1 MMTRRTPTMTDKKG
15 RLIVLSGPSG
25 CGKGTVLANFFE
37 NYGFDNVRL
46 SVSATTRSPRP
57 GETNGVNYYFL
68 TRDEFEDRISNDG
81 FLEWACFCDNYY
93 GTPKREV
100 NMMLDE
106 GIDVILE
113 IEVQG
118 AMKIMETVSDCVTV
132 FVMPPSL
139 EELRRR
145 LTGRGTEKSDVI
157 DKRIKAAEH
166 EMQLA
171 KKYTYVIVNEDV
183 EDSAHKLDC
192 IIQAERLKNN

>member
-57 GETNGVNYYFL
+57 GETDGVNYYFL

-100 NMMLDE
+100 NMMLDA

>member
-1 MMTRRTPTMTDKKG
+1 MTDKKG

>member
-1 MMTRRTPTMTDKKG
+1 MTDNRG

-25 CGKGTVLANFFE
+25 CGKGTVLANYFE
-37 NYGFDNVRL
+37 NCGSDGVRL

-57 GETNGVNYYFL
+57 GEADGVNYYFL
-68 TRDEFEDRISNDG
+68 TREEFEDRINNDG
-81 FLEWACFCDNYY
+81 FLEWACFCGNYY

-100 NMMLDE
+100 NMMLE
-106 GIDVILE
+106 SGTDVILE

-118 AMKIMETVSDCVTV
+118 AMKIMETVDDCVTV

-139 EELRRR
+139 DELRRR
-145 LTGRGTEKSDVI
+145 LTDRGTEKSDVI
-157 DKRIKAAEH
+157 DKRIEAAER

-171 KKYTYVIVNEDV
+171 KKYTYVIVNEEV

-192 IIQAERLKNN
+192 IIQAERLKNK

>member
-1 MMTRRTPTMTDKKG
+1 MTDKKG

-57 GETNGVNYYFL
+57 GETDGVNYYFL

-100 NMMLDE
+100 NMMLDA